1 MQAASIVRT
10 EYNIGEKSG
19 RIKTFVLNMMLNSL
33 KQYMVCMLGKSVGDM
48 KPGSNKN
55 ISEYM
60 NKSKLNWKYT
70 QINTTG
76 FNKSKKEINL
86 KTLSSWASQGEL
98 FSWWNELPHSCLKL
112 WAFCPFRCDR
122 YLATREGPCVKKGVV
137 CPSLLV
143 MLCLTTAQCFSCQ
156 VCSFSFLQKSVLNK
170 KIASVH
176 CWGMKAVGS
185 CCFSFCIS
193 IRNFVVLL

>member
-86 KTLSSWASQGEL
+86 KTLSS
-98 FSWWNELPHSCLKL
+98 
-112 WAFCPFRCDR
+112 
-122 YLATREGPCVKKGVV
+122 
-137 CPSLLV
+137 
-143 MLCLTTAQCFSCQ
+143 
-156 VCSFSFLQKSVLNK
+156 
-170 KIASVH
+170 
-176 CWGMKAVGS
+176 
-185 CCFSFCIS
+185 
-193 IRNFVVLL
+193 